1 MKVHRNFE
9 DFGKIANPV
18 VTTGT
23 FDGVHIGHKTILNR
37 LNALARQV
45 KGESVLITFHPH
57 PRKVLY
63 PEKMADLK
71 LINTQREKI
80 HLLETTAIDHLFII
94 PFTLEFSRT
103 TSREFVSDI
112 LLGKLNAKVIIVG
125 FNHHFG
131 HNREGNYDYLYQL
144 SKQKDFLVEEIPMQ
158 DIENEAVSSTRIR
171 KALSQGHIQ
180 RANAYLDNFYILMGN
195 IQKTGSTPLNHKRGL
210 RIMNI
215 EEAEKLVPPDGTYA
229 ISLMETNTRA
239 MAVISRENKI
249 PELYIISID
258 SMDELPDKSIATIA
272 FHKKIRETE
281 DINSL
286 NQHINTDI
294 DTINELIF

>member
-180 RANAYLDNFYILMGN
+180 RANAYLDHFYILMGN

-286 NQHINTDI
+286 NQH
-294 DTINELIF
+294 

>member
-1 MKVHRNFE
+1 MKLHTNFE
-9 DFGKIANPV
+9 DFGKIENPV

-23 FDGVHIGHKTILNR
+23 FDGVHIGHKTILDR

-71 LINTQREKI
+71 LINTQREKRY
-80 HLLETTAIDHLFII
+80 LLETTGLDHLFVI
-94 PFTLEFSRT
+94 PFTLDFSRT
-103 TSREFVSDI
+103 TSQEFVNKI

-144 SKQKDFLVEEIPMQ
+144 SKQNGFLVEEIPMQ

-180 RANAYLDNFYILMGN
+180 RANAYLDHYYILMGN
-195 IQKTGSTPLNHKRGL
+195 MQKAERTPLDQKSGFRT
-210 RIMNI
+210 ISI
-215 EEAEKLVPPDGTYA
+215 EENEKLIPPDGTYA
-229 ISLMETNTRA
+229 VSLMETNTRA
-239 MAVISRENKI
+239 MAVISRENTK
-249 PELYIISID
+249 PELYIVSID
-258 SMDELPDKSIATIA
+258 KRDELPHNTVCTLA

-281 DINSL
+281 DINSI
-286 NQHINTDI
+286 NQHINKDI